1 MRIADLEPLSGPGAS
16 RPAGPPGL
24 HDAPVVSEG
33 PIVKTPQARHEPL
46 HGAPSERTILVRSP
60 L

>member
-1 MRIADLEPLSGPGAS
+1 MRMDKLDRLSGPGAS

-33 PIVKTPQARHEPL
+33 PILKTPQARHEHL
-46 HGAPSERTILVRSP
+46 HGSPVQRTILVRST